1 MGTLFARS
9 DFVHTMHYI
18 VHCVLL
24 PPLIH
29 YTIHFWSCV
38 NTTSATQLILS
49 RQTQGPNPKVY
60 KEQDDNIGKMTL
72 HMRTLQVIIILPGP
86 PLYLGFTNSS
96 VLLCMYSCNSDLHYF
111 SILAKKVPSILQQS
125 KILEVQK
132 MARREEISCPFDLE
146 DTYGLRCCDYNRV
159 VLFYIRLFLE
169 ACQESPYAC
178 NFLFNKIMKGFPRVK
193 CCLGPS

>member
-24 PPLIH
+24 PTLIH

-86 PLYLGFTNSS
+86 P
-96 VLLCMYSCNSDLHYF
+96 
-111 SILAKKVPSILQQS
+111 
-125 KILEVQK
+125 
-132 MARREEISCPFDLE
+132 
-146 DTYGLRCCDYNRV
+146 
-159 VLFYIRLFLE
+159 
-169 ACQESPYAC
+169 
-178 NFLFNKIMKGFPRVK
+178 
-193 CCLGPS
+193 